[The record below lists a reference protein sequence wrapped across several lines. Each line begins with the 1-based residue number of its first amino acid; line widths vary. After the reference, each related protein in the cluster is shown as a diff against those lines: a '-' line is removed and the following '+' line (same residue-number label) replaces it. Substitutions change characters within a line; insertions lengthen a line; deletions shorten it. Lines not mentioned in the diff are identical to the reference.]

1 MWKMTWIQLMN
12 RWRSNV
18 WVCVELLLAFCLA
31 WYMVD
36 YFFVEIYNRSLP
48 SGRDYTNVWQ
58 VEMGLLPETSPDY
71 RAAESDSI
79 AMLGNYERIK
89 DRLRDYPGVQA
100 MGAASGCYSTPY
112 TGCYYGIGLAN
123 AADTSKR
130 EAVMRYEI
138 DPTTD
143 FLSVFNHS
151 YAKDGRPVSTSDFDW
166 GDPRA
171 IVTTRMV
178 ERKVF
183 GEASAVGREVKD
195 PFDEEGP
202 TYIVKGVLE
211 DIKRFD
217 NSLPQ
222 GAAFLAIR
230 PSAEEIPEMNYF
242 IRIDPAVAGPRFAD
256 TFREKMSRELRVGN
270 FYLKRLTSYE
280 RIKADTDYSFGVTYD
295 YRVRMALMAFLG
307 LNILLCV
314 MGTFWYRVRM
324 RRGEIGLRMAIG
336 SPREEIRSQMARE
349 GICLLLMATP
359 LALLIEAQFVMVGFL
374 DIPKGT
380 LPEHYWPAILPLRFL
395 LVNILTWILLAIV
408 ILLAV
413 WLPASKAAEM
423 EPAEALRYDG

>member
-1 MWKMTWIQLMN
+1 MTWIQLMN

-48 SGRDYTNVWQ
+48 SGRDYANVWQ

-79 AMLGNYERIK
+79 AMLENYERIK
-89 DRLRDYPGVQA
+89 DRLRDYPGVKA
-100 MGAASGCYSTPY
+100 MGAASGCYSMPY
-112 TGCYYGIGLAN
+112 TGCYYGMGLADV
-123 AADTSKR
+123 ADTSKR
-130 EAVMRYEI
+130 EAAMRYTI
-138 DPTTD
+138 DPSTD

-151 YAKDGRPVSTSDFDW
+151 YAKDGR
-166 GDPRA
+166 A
-171 IVTTRMV
+171 
-178 ERKVF
+178 
-183 GEASAVGREVKD
+183 VKD

-217 NSLPQ
+217 NRLPQ
-222 GAAFLAIR
+222 GAAFFAIR
-230 PSAEEIPEMNYF
+230 PSVEEIPEMNYF

-270 FYLKRLTSYE
+270 FYLKRLTSYD

>member
-1 MWKMTWIQLMN
+1 MTWIQLMN

-48 SGRDYTNVWQ
+48 SGRDYANVWQ

-79 AMLGNYERIK
+79 AMLENYERIK
-89 DRLRDYPGVQA
+89 DRLRDYPGVKA
-100 MGAASGCYSTPY
+100 MGAASGCYSMPY

-130 EAVMRYEI
+130 EAVMRYEM

-222 GAAFLAIR
+222 GAAFFAIR
-230 PSAEEIPEMNYF
+230 PSVEEIPEMNYF

-256 TFREKMSRELRVGN
+256 TFREKMNRELRVGN
-270 FYLKRLTSYE
+270 FYLKRLTSYD

-307 LNILLCV
+307 LNILLCM

-336 SPREEIRSQMARE
+336 SPRKEIRSQMARE

-395 LVNILTWILLAIV
+395 LVNILTWILLAVV

>member
-1 MWKMTWIQLMN
+1 MWKITWIQLMN

-31 WYMVD
+31 WYMAD

-48 SGRDYTNVWQ
+48 SGRGYADVWQ

-71 RAAESDSI
+71 RVAESDSI

-89 DRLRDYPGVQA
+89 DRLCDYPGV
-100 MGAASGCYSTPY
+100 
-112 TGCYYGIGLAN
+112 
-123 AADTSKR
+123 
-130 EAVMRYEI
+130 RYEI

-380 LPEHYWPAILPLRFL
+380 LPELYWPAILPLRFL

>member
-48 SGRDYTNVWQ
+48 SGRDYADVWQ

-71 RAAESDSI
+71 RATESDSI

-130 EAVMRYEI
+130 EAVMRYEM

-151 YAKDGRPVSTSDFDW
+151 YAKDGCPVSTSDFDW

-222 GAAFLAIR
+222 GAAFFAIR
-230 PSAEEIPEMNYF
+230 PSVEEIPEMNYF

-256 TFREKMSRELRVGN
+256 TFREKMNRELRVGN
-270 FYLKRLTSYE
+270 FYLKRLTSYD

>member
-1 MWKMTWIQLMN
+1 MWKMTWIQLLN

-48 SGRDYTNVWQ
+48 SGRDYANVWQ

-79 AMLGNYERIK
+79 AMVRNYERIK
-89 DRLRDYPGVQA
+89 DRLRDYPGVKA
-100 MGAASGCYSTPY
+100 MGTALGCYSMPY
-112 TGCYYGIGLAN
+112 TGCYYGMGLEN
-123 AADTSKR
+123 YADTSKR
-130 EAVMRYEI
+130 ANAMLYEI
-138 DPTTD
+138 DLDTD
-143 FLSVFNHS
+143 FLAVFGHT
-151 YAKDGRPVSTSDFDW
+151 AAIDGRTLSMTDFDW
-166 GDPRA
+166 TAPRP
-171 IVTTRMV
+171 ILITRMV
-178 ERKVF
+178 ERELF
-183 GEASAVGREVKD
+183 GDASGVGREVKNTYN
-195 PFDEEGP
+195 DERLG
-202 TYIVKGVLE
+202 YLVKGVMA

-217 NSLPQ
+217 NRLPQ
-222 GAAFLAIR
+222 GAVLVAIR
-230 PSAEEIPEMNYF
+230 PTWKAILDMNYF
-242 IRIDPAVAGPRFAD
+242 IRIDPTVAGPRFAD

-270 FYLKRLTSYE
+270 FYLKRLTSYD

-295 YRVRMALMAFLG
+295 YRVRMALMVFLG

-359 LALLIEAQFVMVGFL
+359 LALLIEAQFVMAGFL

>member
-1 MWKMTWIQLMN
+1 MAALKLISNAQEQLKRLEAALMDKSKEFDSVIKMGRTQLQDAVPI
-12 RWRSNV
+12 R
-18 WVCVELLLAFCLA
+18 
-31 WYMVD
+31 
-36 YFFVEIYNRSLP
+36 
-48 SGRDYTNVWQ
+48 
-58 VEMGLLPETSPDY
+58 
-71 RAAESDSI
+71 
-79 AMLGNYERIK
+79 LGQEFHAY
-89 DRLRDYPGVQA
+89 
-100 MGAASGCYSTPY
+100 
-112 TGCYYGIGLAN
+112 
-123 AADTSKR
+123 
-130 EAVMRYEI
+130 
-138 DPTTD
+138 
-143 FLSVFNHS
+143 
-151 YAKDGRPVSTSDFDW
+151 
-166 GDPRA
+166 
-171 IVTTRMV
+171 
-178 ERKVF
+178 
-183 GEASAVGREVKD
+183 ASAIRR
-195 PFDEEGP
+195 
-202 TYIVKGVLE
+202 

-380 LPEHYWPAILPLRFL
+380 LPELYWPAILPLRFL

>member
-48 SGRDYTNVWQ
+48 SGRDYADVWQ

-71 RAAESDSI
+71 RATESDSI

-130 EAVMRYEI
+130 EAVMRYEM

-222 GAAFLAIR
+222 GAAFFAIR
-230 PSAEEIPEMNYF
+230 PSVEEIPEMNYF
-242 IRIDPAVAGPRFAD
+242 IRIDPALAGPRFAD
-256 TFREKMSRELRVGN
+256 TFREKMNRELRVGN

-380 LPEHYWPAILPLRFL
+380 LPELYWPAILPLRFL
-395 LVNILTWILLAIV
+395 LVNILTWILLAVV

>member
-1 MWKMTWIQLMN
+1 MWKITWIQLMN

-48 SGRDYTNVWQ
+48 SGRGYADVWQ

-151 YAKDGRPVSTSDFDW
+151 YAKDDRPVSTSDFDW

-256 TFREKMSRELRVGN
+256 TFREKM
-270 FYLKRLTSYE
+270 
-280 RIKADTDYSFGVTYD
+280 
-295 YRVRMALMAFLG
+295 VRMALMAFLG

-380 LPEHYWPAILPLRFL
+380 LPELYWPAILPLRFL

>member
-1 MWKMTWIQLMN
+1 MTWIQLMN

-48 SGRDYTNVWQ
+48 SGRDYANVWQ

-79 AMLGNYERIK
+79 AMLENYERIK

-130 EAVMRYEI
+130 EAVMRYEM

-222 GAAFLAIR
+222 GAAFFAIR
-230 PSAEEIPEMNYF
+230 PSVEEIPEMNYF

-256 TFREKMSRELRVGN
+256 TFREKMNRELRVGN
-270 FYLKRLTSYE
+270 FYLKRLTSYD

-295 YRVRMALMAFLG
+295 YRVRMVLMAFLG

-380 LPEHYWPAILPLRFL
+380 LPELYWPAILPLRFL

>member
-1 MWKMTWIQLMN
+1 MTWIQLMN

-48 SGRDYTNVWQ
+48 SGRDYANVWQ

-79 AMLGNYERIK
+79 AMLENYERIK
-89 DRLRDYPGVQA
+89 DRLRDYPGGKA
-100 MGAASGCYSTPY
+100 MGAASGCYSMPY

-130 EAVMRYEI
+130 EAVMRYEM

-222 GAAFLAIR
+222 GAAFFAIR
-230 PSAEEIPEMNYF
+230 PSVEEIPEMNYF

-256 TFREKMSRELRVGN
+256 TFREKMNRELRVGN
-270 FYLKRLTSYE
+270 FYLKRLTSYD

-395 LVNILTWILLAIV
+395 LVNILTWILLAVV

>member
-48 SGRDYTNVWQ
+48 SGRDYANVWQ

-71 RAAESDSI
+71 RATESDSI

-130 EAVMRYEI
+130 EAVLRYEM

-151 YAKDGRPVSTSDFDW
+151 YAKDGCPVSTSDFDW

-222 GAAFLAIR
+222 GAAFFAIR
-230 PSAEEIPEMNYF
+230 PSVEEIPEMNYF

-256 TFREKMSRELRVGN
+256 TFREKMNRELRVGN
-270 FYLKRLTSYE
+270 FYLKRLTSYD

-295 YRVRMALMAFLG
+295 YRVRMVLMAFLG

-380 LPEHYWPAILPLRFL
+380 LPELYWPAILPLRFL
-395 LVNILTWILLAIV
+395 LVNILTWILLAVV

>member
-1 MWKMTWIQLMN
+1 MTWIQLMN

-48 SGRDYTNVWQ
+48 SGRDYANVWQ

-71 RAAESDSI
+71 RATESDSI
-79 AMLGNYERIK
+79 AMLENYERIK

-100 MGAASGCYSTPY
+100 MGAASGCYSMPY

-130 EAVMRYEI
+130 EAVMRYEM

-222 GAAFLAIR
+222 GAAFFAIR
-230 PSAEEIPEMNYF
+230 PSVEEIPEMNYF

-256 TFREKMSRELRVGN
+256 TFREKMNRELRVGN
-270 FYLKRLTSYE
+270 FYLKRLTSYD

-380 LPEHYWPAILPLRFL
+380 LPELYWPAILPLRFL

>member
-1 MWKMTWIQLMN
+1 MWKITWIQLMN

-31 WYMVD
+31 WYMAD

-48 SGRDYTNVWQ
+48 SGRGYADVWQ

-71 RAAESDSI
+71 RVAESDSI

-89 DRLRDYPGVQA
+89 DRLCDYPGVQA
-100 MGAASGCYSTPY
+100 MGAASECYSTPY

-222 GAAFLAIR
+222 GAAFLGR
-230 PSAEEIPEMNYF
+230 S
-242 IRIDPAVAGPRFAD
+242 VPR
-256 TFREKMSRELRVGN
+256 
-270 FYLKRLTSYE
+270 
-280 RIKADTDYSFGVTYD
+280 
-295 YRVRMALMAFLG
+295 
-307 LNILLCV
+307 
-314 MGTFWYRVRM
+314 
-324 RRGEIGLRMAIG
+324 RRR
-336 SPREEIRSQMARE
+336 SPR
-349 GICLLLMATP
+349 
-359 LALLIEAQFVMVGFL
+359 
-374 DIPKGT
+374 
-380 LPEHYWPAILPLRFL
+380 
-395 LVNILTWILLAIV
+395 
-408 ILLAV
+408 
-413 WLPASKAAEM
+413 
-423 EPAEALRYDG
+423 

>member
-48 SGRDYTNVWQ
+48 SGRDYADVWQ

-71 RAAESDSI
+71 RATESDSI

-130 EAVMRYEI
+130 EAVMRYEM

-222 GAAFLAIR
+222 GAAFFAIR
-230 PSAEEIPEMNYF
+230 PSVEEIPEMNYF

-256 TFREKMSRELRVGN
+256 TFREKMNRELRVGN
-270 FYLKRLTSYE
+270 FYLKRLTSYD

-380 LPEHYWPAILPLRFL
+380 LPELYWPAILPLRFL

>member
-1 MWKMTWIQLMN
+1 MTWIQLMN

-48 SGRDYTNVWQ
+48 SGRDYADVWQ

-71 RAAESDSI
+71 RATESDSI

-130 EAVMRYEI
+130 EAVLRYEM

-151 YAKDGRPVSTSDFDW
+151 YAKDGCPVSTSDFDW

-217 NSLPQ
+217 NSLPKVP
-222 GAAFLAIR
+222 
-230 PSAEEIPEMNYF
+230 PSW
-242 IRIDPAVAGPRFAD
+242 RSVPR
-256 TFREKMSRELRVGN
+256 
-270 FYLKRLTSYE
+270 
-280 RIKADTDYSFGVTYD
+280 
-295 YRVRMALMAFLG
+295 
-307 LNILLCV
+307 
-314 MGTFWYRVRM
+314 
-324 RRGEIGLRMAIG
+324 RRR
-336 SPREEIRSQMARE
+336 SPR
-349 GICLLLMATP
+349 
-359 LALLIEAQFVMVGFL
+359 
-374 DIPKGT
+374 
-380 LPEHYWPAILPLRFL
+380 
-395 LVNILTWILLAIV
+395 
-408 ILLAV
+408 
-413 WLPASKAAEM
+413 
-423 EPAEALRYDG
+423 

>member
-1 MWKMTWIQLMN
+1 
-12 RWRSNV
+12 
-18 WVCVELLLAFCLA
+18 
-31 WYMVD
+31 
-36 YFFVEIYNRSLP
+36 
-48 SGRDYTNVWQ
+48 
-58 VEMGLLPETSPDY
+58 
-71 RAAESDSI
+71 
-79 AMLGNYERIK
+79 
-89 DRLRDYPGVQA
+89 
-100 MGAASGCYSTPY
+100 
-112 TGCYYGIGLAN
+112 
-123 AADTSKR
+123 
-130 EAVMRYEI
+130 
-138 DPTTD
+138 
-143 FLSVFNHS
+143 
-151 YAKDGRPVSTSDFDW
+151 
-166 GDPRA
+166 
-171 IVTTRMV
+171 
-178 ERKVF
+178 
-183 GEASAVGREVKD
+183 
-195 PFDEEGP
+195 
-202 TYIVKGVLE
+202 
-211 DIKRFD
+211 
-217 NSLPQ
+217 
-222 GAAFLAIR
+222 
-230 PSAEEIPEMNYF
+230 MNYF

-270 FYLKRLTSYE
+270 FYLKRLTSYD

-295 YRVRMALMAFLG
+295 YRVRMVLMAFLG

-380 LPEHYWPAILPLRFL
+380 LPEHYWPVILPLRFL

>member
-1 MWKMTWIQLMN
+1 MWKITWIQLMN

-48 SGRDYTNVWQ
+48 SGRGYANVWQ

-178 ERKVF
+178 ER
-183 GEASAVGREVKD
+183 
-195 PFDEEGP
+195 
-202 TYIVKGVLE
+202 
-211 DIKRFD
+211 FD

-270 FYLKRLTSYE
+270 FYLKRLTSYD

>member
-79 AMLGNYERIK
+79 AMLENYERIK
-89 DRLRDYPGVQA
+89 DRLRDYPGVKA
-100 MGAASGCYSTPY
+100 MGAASGCYSMPY
-112 TGCYYGIGLAN
+112 TGCYYGMGLADV
-123 AADTSKR
+123 ADTSKR
-130 EAVMRYEI
+130 EAAMRYTI
-138 DPTTD
+138 DPSTD

-151 YAKDGRPVSTSDFDW
+151 YAKDGRAVSISDFDW
-166 GDPRA
+166 GDPHA
-171 IVTTRMV
+171 ILTTRMV

-183 GEASAVGREVKD
+183 GEASAVGRGVKD

-217 NSLPQ
+217 NRLPQ
-222 GAAFLAIR
+222 GAAFFAIR
-230 PSAEEIPEMNYF
+230 PSVEEIPEMNYF

-270 FYLKRLTSYE
+270 FYLKRLTSYD

-324 RRGEIGLRMAIG
+324 RRGESGCGRAIG
-336 SPREEIRSQMARE
+336 FAPRRD
-349 GICLLLMATP
+349 T
-359 LALLIEAQFVMVGFL
+359 
-374 DIPKGT
+374 
-380 LPEHYWPAILPLRFL
+380 
-395 LVNILTWILLAIV
+395 
-408 ILLAV
+408 
-413 WLPASKAAEM
+413 
-423 EPAEALRYDG
+423 

>member
-1 MWKMTWIQLMN
+1 MTWIQLMN

-48 SGRDYTNVWQ
+48 SGRDYADVWQ

-71 RAAESDSI
+71 RATESDSI

-130 EAVMRYEI
+130 EAVLRYEM

-222 GAAFLAIR
+222 GAAFFAIR
-230 PSAEEIPEMNYF
+230 PSVEEIPEMNYF

-256 TFREKMSRELRVGN
+256 TFREKMNRELRVGN
-270 FYLKRLTSYE
+270 FYLKRLTSYD

-380 LPEHYWPAILPLRFL
+380 LPELYWPAILPLRFL